1 VFDLDDNFWDVPF
14 DSDPE
19 LARYHRL
26 PLRIQQLEK
35 YLKHSTMVRVYS
47 PALQDIVKRYNSNVK
62 LLKAGFDFNL
72 VRGLPPKRKRDDL
85 VKIVYATSRIVD
97 NQYLLFADALR
108 KIMQVHENRINMTVW
123 GCQPA
128 ELVGVKGIK
137 FMPLVPNYNE
147 FLRAFSSHR
156 FDIGLAPLE
165 DTPFHRSKTNTKFRD
180 YGASR
185 VAGIYSDVSV
195 YSSCVENEKTG
206 LLVGNTAEAWFEGIS
221 RLITDPSLRDSI
233 QAKAYETVFERYRQ
247 EVIEAEWMAEI
258 SELLIRSTSYS
269 LSTSGSQAVKE
280 VLIRSDAEGLSAVV
294 FPSSSPG
301 DDEPVPKIAI
311 ELFTPDGNLLR
322 EASAIQINRDDLNH
336 EIAASFAP
344 IRNSRAQEFILRFI
358 PLPEESFNPELSWI
372 PTSAYMRMN
381 YAAAGNQT

>member
-1 VFDLDDNFWDVPF
+1 
-14 DSDPE
+14 
-19 LARYHRL
+19 
-26 PLRIQQLEK
+26 
-35 YLKHSTMVRVYS
+35 M
-47 PALQDIVKRYNSNVK
+47 KRYNSNVK

-294 FPSSSPG
+294 FHRLHLETMSPFQ
-301 DDEPVPKIAI
+301 K
-311 ELFTPDGNLLR
+311 L
-322 EASAIQINRDDLNH
+322 Q
-336 EIAASFAP
+336 
-344 IRNSRAQEFILRFI
+344 
-358 PLPEESFNPELSWI
+358 
-372 PTSAYMRMN
+372 
-381 YAAAGNQT
+381 